1 MRALG
6 DISVVGEVREK
17 PTRQKMSLG
26 RARRQHASAGYR
38 EYVGPKLEGPRF
50 ELDIKDEQFPEALRR
65 IPRPPQKIY
74 GIGSADALQEGL
86 AIVGARKAT
95 PYGKECA
102 KRFGRIA
109 AGKGIVIISGGARGC
124 DSEAHKAALS
134 MAAPTVVIFGGGCDY
149 VYPAENYDLFQ
160 RVINC
165 GGAVIS
171 ENEWGFPAMPYSF
184 RERNR
189 LIAGLARAT
198 LIVEAGLPSGTFS
211 TADEALA
218 AAKEV
223 LAVPGA
229 ITSKT
234 SRGANRLIFQG
245 ATPVVDDESFE
256 DVLFSLFGCLKFASV
271 EGVGGS
277 NSARASGELA
287 DKMGVAGSAGAASDA
302 GVAGVSGARGARGAI
317 DAQFKPV
324 FDAISARPTSIDE
337 MCELVS
343 AVPAGFT
350 SAIPWLL
357 VHLERLETG
366 GVIVRLPDGRYAAR
380 V

>member
-1 MRALG
+1 MG

-256 DVLFSLFGCLKFASV
+256 DVLFSLFGCLKFASD
-271 EGVGGS
+271 GGGGASGIAGGGS
-277 NSARASGELA
+277 TETNSAVNKASGRKRQNRIE
-287 DKMGVAGSAGAASDA
+287 
-302 GVAGVSGARGARGAI
+302 I
-317 DAQFKPV
+317 DDQFKPI
-324 FDAISARPTSIDE
+324 FDAICARPTSIDE

-343 AVPAGFT
+343 AVPTGFN
-350 SAIPWLL
+350 SVIPWLL

-366 GVIVRLPDGRYAAR
+366 GAIARLPDGRYAAR